1 MLQEQCLCK
10 STFKIMEGGREV
22 FRGILFQNMFGNTA
36 QRASGDFAR
45 YCRSFSRTN
54 AFAELGQNGIFVI
67 IAQMESITF
76 GEKRDFLRQFAVAS

>member
-1 MLQEQCLCK
+1 MLQEWRSCK
-10 STFKIMEGGREV
+10 SIFEIMEAGEAV
-22 FRGILFQNMFGNTA
+22 FCGIPFNLWNP
-36 QRASGDFAR
+36 
-45 YCRSFSRTN
+45 FSEYVHFHRKN